1 MQKNTHGCQGDGLGE
16 GIVREFGMDTYTW
29 LYLKWITS
37 KDLLSSTE
45 NTVQCYVAV
54 WVGGEPG
61 GERTRVCVAESLCCP
76 RETITTLLIGNVK

>member
-1 MQKNTHGCQGDGLGE
+1 MGE